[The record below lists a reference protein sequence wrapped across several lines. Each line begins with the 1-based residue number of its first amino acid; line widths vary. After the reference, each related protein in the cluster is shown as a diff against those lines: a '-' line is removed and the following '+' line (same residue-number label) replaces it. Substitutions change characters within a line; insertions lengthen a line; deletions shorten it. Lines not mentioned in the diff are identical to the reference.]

1 MHIFDLSLRAVLRL
15 AACWTPF
22 PQAAIG
28 IALMTASAAAA
39 AADIDVIGLT
49 AGKAVVII
57 NGGKPRMLAAG
68 QTSPEGVKLLA
79 ATSESATFE
88 FAGKRQTLTTGQHG
102 ALGSAASSGGGGGGS
117 VSVTADSRG
126 HFITTGTVNGISM
139 RFLVDTGASSVALS
153 VDDAKRAGV
162 NYLAGSRGRVQTA
175 NGIAVAHMVKLDS
188 VRVGDISVNNVDA
201 VVIDS
206 DKLGISLLGMSFL
219 NRMEMKRN
227 GDTLTLIKRY

>member
-1 MHIFDLSLRAVLRL
+1 MRSIL
-15 AACWTPF
+15 
-22 PQAAIG
+22 IG

-57 NGGKPRMLAAG
+57 NGGKPRTLAAG

-102 ALGSAASSGGGGGGS
+102 ALGSGASSGSGGGGGS

-162 NYLAGSRGRVQTA
+162 NYLAGARGRVQTA

-188 VRVGDISVNNVDA
+188 VRVGDISMNNVDA
-201 VVIDS
+201 MVIDS

-227 GDTLTLIKRY
+227 GDTLTLIKRF

>member
-1 MHIFDLSLRAVLRL
+1 MFRIMSPFLQAV
-15 AACWTPF
+15 
-22 PQAAIG
+22 IG
-28 IALMTASAAAA
+28 IALMTASATAA

-49 AGKAVVII
+49 AGKAMVII

-102 ALGSAASSGGGGGGS
+102 ALGSAASSGGGSGGS

-162 NYLAGSRGRVQTA
+162 NYLAGARGRVQTA

-188 VRVGDISVNNVDA
+188 VRVGDISMNNVDA
-201 VVIDS
+201 MVIDS

-227 GDTLTLIKRY
+227 GDTLTLIKRF

>member
-1 MHIFDLSLRAVLRL
+1 MRSIL
-15 AACWTPF
+15 
-22 PQAAIG
+22 IG

-49 AGKAVVII
+49 AGKAMVII

-102 ALGSAASSGGGGGGS
+102 ALGSAASSGGGS

-162 NYLAGSRGRVQTA
+162 NYLAGARGRVQTA

-188 VRVGDISVNNVDA
+188 VRVGDISMNNVDA
-201 VVIDS
+201 MVIDS

-227 GDTLTLIKRY
+227 GDTLTLIKRF

>member
-102 ALGSAASSGGGGGGS
+102 ALGSAASSGGGS

-162 NYLAGSRGRVQTA
+162 NYLAGARGRVQTA

-188 VRVGDISVNNVDA
+188 VRVGDISMNNVDA
-201 VVIDS
+201 MVIDS

>member
-1 MHIFDLSLRAVLRL
+1 MFRIMSPFLQAV
-15 AACWTPF
+15 
-22 PQAAIG
+22 IG
-28 IALMTASAAAA
+28 IALMTASATAA

-49 AGKAVVII
+49 AGKAMVII

-102 ALGSAASSGGGGGGS
+102 ALGSAASSGGGS

-162 NYLAGSRGRVQTA
+162 NYLAGARGRVQTA

-188 VRVGDISVNNVDA
+188 VRVGDISMNNVDA
-201 VVIDS
+201 MVIDS

-227 GDTLTLIKRY
+227 GDTLTLIKRF

>member
-1 MHIFDLSLRAVLRL
+1 MFRIMSPFLQAV
-15 AACWTPF
+15 
-22 PQAAIG
+22 IG
-28 IALMTASAAAA
+28 IALMTASATAA

-57 NGGKPRMLAAG
+57 NGGKPRTLAAG

-102 ALGSAASSGGGGGGS
+102 ALGSAASSGGGS

-162 NYLAGSRGRVQTA
+162 NYLAGARGRVQTA

-188 VRVGDISVNNVDA
+188 VRVGDISMNNVDA
-201 VVIDS
+201 MVIDS

-227 GDTLTLIKRY
+227 GDTLTLIKRF